1 MLRNKPEPKRRW
13 LELAPGDPVIVTA
26 GKDKG
31 KQGEVLRTLPDQH
44 KIVVKGVN
52 ILKRHT
58 KAGARRGGT
67 QGAQGGIVD
76 FEAPLDYSNVMLV
89 CPHCGRPT
97 RTQHT
102 VLESGAPA
110 LGCRPR
116 GRPAPRGAQTGGAE
130 EWGKAKR

>member
-1 MLRNKPEPKRRW
+1 
-13 LELAPGDPVIVTA
+13 VIVIA

-44 KIVVKGVN
+44 KIVVQGVN

-67 QGAQGGIVD
+67 TVTQGGIVD

-89 CPHCGRPT
+89 CPSCGKPT
-97 RTQHT
+97 RTKHT
-102 VLESGAPA
+102 VIESGARV
-110 LGCRPR
+110 LVCRHCGEPYER
-116 GRPAPRGAQTGGAE
+116 VRKTEAQ
-130 EWGKAKR
+130 

>member
-13 LELAPGDPVIVTA
+13 LELAPGDPVIVIA

-31 KQGEVLRTLPDQH
+31 KQGEVLRTIPDDH

-67 QGAQGGIVD
+67 QVAQGGIRD
-76 FEAPLDYSNVMLV
+76 CEAPLDCSNLMLV
-89 CPHCGRPT
+89 SPSCGRPT
-97 RTQHT
+97 RTKHT
-102 VLESGAPA
+102 VLESGARA
-110 LGCRPR
+110 LVCRHCGEPYAR
-116 GRPAPRGAQTGGAE
+116 VRTTEAQSHV
-130 EWGKAKR
+130 AK

>member
-1 MLRNKPEPKRRW
+1 MLTNKPQPKRRW
-13 LELAPGDPVIVTA
+13 LDLAPGDPVIVVT

-31 KQGEVLRTLPDQH
+31 KQGEVLRTIPDKH

-58 KAGARRGGT
+58 KAGQSRGGVNV
-67 QGAQGGIVD
+67 AQGGVVD

-89 CPHCGRPT
+89 CPSCSRPT

-102 VLESGAPA
+102 VLESGRPA
-110 LGCRPR
+110 RL
-116 GRPAPRGAQTGGAE
+116 GRPCR
-130 EWGKAKR
+130 

>member
-1 MLRNKPEPKRRW
+1 MQTNKPTPKRRW
-13 LELAPGDPVIVTA
+13 LDLAPGDPVIVIA

-31 KQGEVLRTLPDQH
+31 KQGEVLRTLPREG

-58 KAGARRGGT
+58 K
-67 QGAQGGIVD
+67 AQGGIVD

-97 RTQHT
+97 RSKHT
-102 VLESGAPA
+102 VLESGARA
-110 LGCRPR
+110 LVCRHCGEPYER
-116 GRPAPRGAQTGGAE
+116 VKKTEQQ
-130 EWGKAKR
+130 